1 MLVLIPGGDH
11 KLYVGML
18 CRKTNEGDLRKLFEP
33 YGNVVD
39 VHLMLNGD
47 GSSKG
52 AFCELS
58 LSAALAAFCLEH
70 A

>member
-1 MLVLIPGGDH
+1 
-11 KLYVGML
+11 ML

-52 AFCELS
+52 AFACPLIRLTS
-58 LSAALAAFCLEH
+58 LASRLQRG
-70 A
+70 